1 MEIAII
7 VVIFFIL
14 SNIGKKN
21 RLSKGQ
27 NKPEERVPERRTPTP
42 NKPGSSNGRKIE
54 TYSKTQS
61 AAPKG
66 EKDGATGS
74 QRQLSL

>member
-1 MEIAII
+1 MEIII
-7 VVIFFIL
+7 TVVIFFIL
-14 SNIGKKN
+14 SRIGKQN
-21 RLSKGQ
+21 RLAKGQ
-27 NKPEERVPERRTPTP
+27 NHSEERVPERRTPTP
-42 NKPGSSNGRKIE
+42 NKPVRPMVRKIK
-54 TYSKTQS
+54 TYRKTQS